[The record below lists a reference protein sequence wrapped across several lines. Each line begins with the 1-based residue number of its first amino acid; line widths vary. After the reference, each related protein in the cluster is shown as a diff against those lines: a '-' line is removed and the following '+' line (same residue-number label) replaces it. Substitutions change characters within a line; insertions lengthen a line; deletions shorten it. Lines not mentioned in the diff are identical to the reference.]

1 MPDLKITQF
10 SQIVTLDDTD
20 VLAIVDLT
28 DNTTKKVTVAQLKA
42 LATFISLTTTG
53 TSGAATLIGGVLN
66 VPQYPNGTV
75 TSVGLTIGTA
85 GSNVNVTGSPIT
97 GAGSFT
103 INIPIASATNTGK
116 LSAADWSTFNGKQA
130 AISLTTTGSSGA
142 ATLIGSTLNIP
153 QYATSAGGSNGEIQ
167 YNNGGGGAFGGALD
181 FVWDDINNFLG
192 VGIATPIK
200 KIHVVDVANQCV
212 GLFKSGQVG
221 SVIAFMDISTLDAD
235 QVGVGAFDN
244 FLCLRGGGNV
254 AGTIQIGNDF
264 ADFRGNQLTNF
275 VPSIFTD
282 AIGVTI
288 DSTNED
294 SYCATVLEVTGA
306 ITVTI
311 DDSVRDGF
319 NISIIQ
325 MDANNCTFAASGGSL
340 TLQNRQGHTQTN
352 GQWATVTLFKNGNNL
367 ILAGDTV

>member
-66 VPQYPNGTV
+66 VPQY
-75 TSVGLTIGTA
+75 
-85 GSNVNVTGSPIT
+85 
-97 GAGSFT
+97 
-103 INIPIASATNTGK
+103 
-116 LSAADWSTFNGKQA
+116 QA

-153 QYATSAGGSNGEIQ
+153 QYATLAGGSNGEIQ

-275 VPSIFTD
+275 IPSIFTD

-288 DSTNED
+288 DSTNEN

-352 GQWATVTLFKNGNNL
+352 GQWATVTLFKNGANL

>member
-66 VPQYPNGTV
+66 VPQY
-75 TSVGLTIGTA
+75 
-85 GSNVNVTGSPIT
+85 
-97 GAGSFT
+97 
-103 INIPIASATNTGK
+103 
-116 LSAADWSTFNGKQA
+116 QA

-192 VGIATPIK
+192 VGIAIPTK

-275 VPSIFTD
+275 IPSIFTD

-288 DSTNED
+288 DSTNEN

-325 MDANNCTFAASGGSL
+325 MDANNTTFAASGGSL

>member
-66 VPQYPNGTV
+66 VPQY
-75 TSVGLTIGTA
+75 
-85 GSNVNVTGSPIT
+85 
-97 GAGSFT
+97 
-103 INIPIASATNTGK
+103 
-116 LSAADWSTFNGKQA
+116 QA

-275 VPSIFTD
+275 IPSIFTD

-288 DSTNED
+288 DSTNEN

-325 MDANNCTFAASGGSL
+325 MDANNTTFAASGGSL

>member
-66 VPQYPNGTV
+66 VPQY
-75 TSVGLTIGTA
+75 
-85 GSNVNVTGSPIT
+85 
-97 GAGSFT
+97 
-103 INIPIASATNTGK
+103 
-116 LSAADWSTFNGKQA
+116 QA

-275 VPSIFTD
+275 IPSIFTD

-288 DSTNED
+288 DSTNEN

>member
-66 VPQYPNGTV
+66 IPQYPDGTV
-75 TSVGLTIGTA
+75 TSVGLTVGTS
-85 GSNVNVTGSPIT
+85 GSDVNVAGSPIT
-97 GAGSFT
+97 SSGSFT

-153 QYATSAGGSNGEIQ
+153 QYATAPGGADTNVQYNSGGSFAGSSEFNFDGTNVAIGKAV
-167 YNNGGGGAFGGALD
+167 GGIGS
-181 FVWDDINNFLG
+181 
-192 VGIATPIK
+192 K
-200 KIHVVDVANQCV
+200 KLEMLSVNQCV
-212 GLFKSGQVG
+212 ALFESDTTGG
-221 SVIAFMDISTLDAD
+221 GIAFMDTTTLDAD
-235 QVGVGAFDN
+235 QVGVGAFGDI
-244 FLCLRGGGNV
+244 LCLRGGGNAV
-254 AGTIQIGNDF
+254 GTVQIGNAF
-264 ADFRGNQLTNF
+264 VNVRGNTLRNF
-275 VPSIFTD
+275 VPEIQTE
-282 AIGVTI
+282 AVGLTI

-294 SYCATVLEVTGA
+294 TYCAGVLEVTGA

-311 DDSVRDGF
+311 DNSVRNGF
-319 NISIIQ
+319 SISVIQ
-325 MDANNCTFAASGGSL
+325 MDANNCTFAASGGTL

>member
-66 VPQYPNGTV
+66 VPQY
-75 TSVGLTIGTA
+75 
-85 GSNVNVTGSPIT
+85 
-97 GAGSFT
+97 
-103 INIPIASATNTGK
+103 
-116 LSAADWSTFNGKQA
+116 QA

-275 VPSIFTD
+275 IPSIFTD

>member
-66 VPQYPNGTV
+66 VPQY
-75 TSVGLTIGTA
+75 
-85 GSNVNVTGSPIT
+85 
-97 GAGSFT
+97 
-103 INIPIASATNTGK
+103 
-116 LSAADWSTFNGKQA
+116 QA

-192 VGIATPIK
+192 VGIAIPTK

-275 VPSIFTD
+275 IPSIFTD

-288 DSTNED
+288 DSTNEN

>member
-1 MPDLKITQF
+1 MAEINIDRIGGSGSSTNPGGVDTNVQYNDNGVFGGTTQF
-10 SQIVTLDDTD
+10 NFDGNNVAIGKTVGSKKLEVSSTD
-20 VLAIVDLT
+20 QCI
-28 DNTTKKVTVAQLKA
+28 
-42 LATFISLTTTG
+42 ATF
-53 TSGAATLIGGVLN
+53 LN
-66 VPQYPNGTV
+66 NQ
-75 TSVGLTIGTA
+75 
-85 GSNVNVTGSPIT
+85 T
-97 GAGSFT
+97 GAG
-103 INIPIASATNTGK
+103 
-116 LSAADWSTFNGKQA
+116 
-130 AISLTTTGSSGA
+130 
-142 ATLIGSTLNIP
+142 
-153 QYATSAGGSNGEIQ
+153 
-167 YNNGGGGAFGGALD
+167 
-181 FVWDDINNFLG
+181 
-192 VGIATPIK
+192 
-200 KIHVVDVANQCV
+200 
-212 GLFKSGQVG
+212 
-221 SVIAFMDISTLDAD
+221 IAFMDISTLDAD

-275 VPSIFTD
+275 IPSIFTD

-288 DSTNED
+288 DSTNEN

>member
-66 VPQYPNGTV
+66 VPQY
-75 TSVGLTIGTA
+75 
-85 GSNVNVTGSPIT
+85 
-97 GAGSFT
+97 
-103 INIPIASATNTGK
+103 
-116 LSAADWSTFNGKQA
+116 QA

-192 VGIATPIK
+192 VGIAIPIK

-275 VPSIFTD
+275 IPSIFTD

-288 DSTNED
+288 DSTNEN

-325 MDANNCTFAASGGSL
+325 MDANNCTLAASGGSL

-352 GQWATVTLFKNGNNL
+352 GQWATVTLFKNGANL

>member
-1 MPDLKITQF
+1 MPDLKITDF
-10 SQIVTLDDTD
+10 SQIVTLDDAD

-28 DNTTKKVTVAQLKA
+28 DNTTKKVTVLQIKS
-42 LATFISLTTTG
+42 LAPVQSVNGST
-53 TSGAATLIGGVLN
+53 
-66 VPQYPNGTV
+66 GTV
-75 TSVGLTIGTA
+75 TVQAVLVSGTNIKTINGNSILGSGDLTIA
-85 GSNVNVTGSPIT
+85 
-97 GAGSFT
+97 
-103 INIPIASATNTGK
+103 IP
-116 LSAADWSTFNGKQA
+116 
-130 AISLTTTGSSGA
+130 
-142 ATLIGSTLNIP
+142 
-153 QYATSAGGSNGEIQ
+153 SAGGSNGEIQ

-275 VPSIFTD
+275 IPSIFTD

>member
-1 MPDLKITQF
+1 
-10 SQIVTLDDTD
+10 
-20 VLAIVDLT
+20 
-28 DNTTKKVTVAQLKA
+28 
-42 LATFISLTTTG
+42 
-53 TSGAATLIGGVLN
+53 
-66 VPQYPNGTV
+66 
-75 TSVGLTIGTA
+75 
-85 GSNVNVTGSPIT
+85 
-97 GAGSFT
+97 
-103 INIPIASATNTGK
+103 
-116 LSAADWSTFNGKQA
+116 
-130 AISLTTTGSSGA
+130 
-142 ATLIGSTLNIP
+142 
-153 QYATSAGGSNGEIQ
+153 
-167 YNNGGGGAFGGALD
+167 
-181 FVWDDINNFLG
+181 
-192 VGIATPIK
+192 
-200 KIHVVDVANQCV
+200 VANQCV

-275 VPSIFTD
+275 IPSIFTD

-288 DSTNED
+288 DSTNEN

>member
-66 VPQYPNGTV
+66 VPQY
-75 TSVGLTIGTA
+75 
-85 GSNVNVTGSPIT
+85 
-97 GAGSFT
+97 
-103 INIPIASATNTGK
+103 
-116 LSAADWSTFNGKQA
+116 QA

-275 VPSIFTD
+275 IPSIFTD

-288 DSTNED
+288 DSTNEN

-367 ILAGDTV
+367 ILAGDTA

>member
-1 MPDLKITQF
+1 MAAIEISPSSTGGGGGTGT
-10 SQIVTLDDTD
+10 VTSVALVSGTTGTD
-20 VLAIVDLT
+20 VNVTGSPITTFGTLT
-28 DNTTKKVTVAQLKA
+28 LNIPVASA
-42 LATFISLTTTG
+42 LASGKLSAADWATFNGKQAPLVLTTTG
-53 TSGAATLIGGVLN
+53 TSGAATL
-66 VPQYPNGTV
+66 
-75 TSVGLTIGTA
+75 VGA
-85 GSNVNVTGSPIT
+85 
-97 GAGSFT
+97 
-103 INIPIASATNTGK
+103 
-116 LSAADWSTFNGKQA
+116 
-130 AISLTTTGSSGA
+130 
-142 ATLIGSTLNIP
+142 TLNIP
-153 QYATSAGGSNGEIQ
+153 QYATAAAGGSNGEIQ

-221 SVIAFMDISTLDAD
+221 GVIAFMDISTLDAD

-275 VPSIFTD
+275 IPSIFTD

-319 NISIIQ
+319 SISVIQ

-367 ILAGDTV
+367 ILAGDTA

>member
-10 SQIVTLDDTD
+10 SAIVVLDDTD

-42 LATFISLTTTG
+42 LATFQSLTT
-53 TSGAATLIGGVLN
+53 SGASGPATLIGGVLN
-66 VPQYPNGTV
+66 VPIYPDGTV
-75 TSVGLTIGTA
+75 TSVGLNTGTS
-85 GSNVNVTGSPIT
+85 GSDVNVTGSPIT

-116 LSAADWSTFNGKQA
+116 LSAADWSAFNGKQA
-130 AISLTTTGSSGA
+130 ALSLTTSGTSGA

-167 YNNGGGGAFGGALD
+167 YNNGGGGAFGGALN
-181 FVWDDINNFLG
+181 FVWDDIQNFLG
-192 VGIATPIK
+192 VGIATPGHK
-200 KIHVVDVANQCV
+200 LEVYDVANQCV
-212 GLFKSGQVG
+212 ALFEGGQVG
-221 SVIAFMDISTLDAD
+221 AGIAFIDISTTDD
-235 QVGVGAFDN
+235 TQVGVGAFGN
-244 FLCLRGGGNV
+244 LLCLRGGANA
-254 AGTIQIGNDF
+254 AGTVQIGGNF
-264 ADFRGNQLTNF
+264 ADFKGNELRNF
-275 VPSIFTD
+275 VPYID
-282 AIGVTI
+282 ADSVGITI
-288 DSTNED
+288 DSTNQNT
-294 SYCATVLEVTGA
+294 YCGSVLEVTGA

-311 DDSVRDGF
+311 DDSVRNGF
-319 NISIIQ
+319 SISVIQ